1 MSATAVQDNSII
13 YVPFNSLTLSD
24 ANIRK
29 VSPTAIEGLADSIL
43 AEGVIQNLVVVP
55 SKKKKGVN
63 TYGVVA
69 GKRRFLAMTLLLN
82 EGKITSDYDVPVLVK
97 NRDSAA
103 ISSVI
108 ENLQREKMHPV
119 DEFKAF
125 KLLADEGMSVQEISL
140 RSGTSERGV
149 RQRLCLG
156 SASPE
161 LLDECLAGNIML
173 EQLMVLS
180 QIDDHDKQNALWFNT
195 PNGWQRE
202 PHNLRKLINGEVIYV
217 SDKLVKFVGLEE
229 YQTQGGVVSFD
240 LFEPDDKSIIEDRS
254 LLEGLATAKLTDAAK
269 GLGWAWFEVSIDED
283 YSFTNGFSRTYQE
296 ARDMTDAE
304 NEQWEMWEKR
314 YAELEEMLEGLL
326 ESYSEDDEYQGPVI
340 TDTQK
345 EIEQLDEVMSAFH
358 QGLLGWHDKKSYA
371 GVYVAL
377 SSSGEPR
384 IIEGLVKKEDVKKHK
399 DDKRNGVCDYQRSA
413 ADDNGDNTSHGVKLS
428 NSLNEYLAS
437 VRASALQAELIK
449 NQRIGL
455 VLLCHSLT
463 LTTFYRYWSAHNQ
476 LAIEVESHSDTLG
489 KHSLEDLPSSVF
501 ISALFAEWQAKM
513 PEEGGLL
520 SFLLTLD
527 DSELISLA
535 VFCASFGLKL
545 HACTDDSQIRYAVL
559 SSLLGVKLTDYWQPT
574 ADNFFNRL
582 NRPVIANVLS
592 GAGVGTEGITDK
604 MKKAEVAARAGDLIK
619 QNPAWLPEILR
630 VGEAA

>member
-55 SKKKKGVN
+55 SKKKKGLN

-82 EGKITSDYDVPVLVK
+82 EGKITSDYEVPVLVK

-161 LLDECLAGNIML
+161 LLDECLAGNITL

-229 YQTQGGVVSFD
+229 YQAQGGVVSFD

-269 GLGWAWFEVSIDED
+269 DLGWSWFEVAIDED

-304 NEQWEMWEKR
+304 NEQWELWEKR

-326 ESYSEDDEYQGPVI
+326 ESYGEDDEHQGSVI

-345 EIEQLDEVMSAFH
+345 QIEQLDEVMSAFH

-384 IIEGLVKKEDVKKHK
+384 FIEGLVKKEDVKNLK
-399 DDKRNGVCDYQRSA
+399 DNKRNGVYDYQRSA
-413 ADDNGDNTSHGVKLS
+413 ADDNGGNTDHGVKLS

-437 VRASALQAELIK
+437 VRASSLQAELIK

-463 LTTFYRYWSAHNQ
+463 LTTFYRYWSAHKQ

-501 ISALFAEWQAKM
+501 ISELFAEWQAKM
-513 PEEGGLL
+513 PEEGELL

-527 DSELISLA
+527 DSQLISLA

-545 HACTDDSQIRYAVL
+545 HTCTDDSQIRYAIL

-582 NRPVIANVLS
+582 NRPVIAHALS
-592 GAGVGTEGITDK
+592 SAGVGTEGITDK

-619 QNPAWLPEILR
+619 QNPAWLPDILR
-630 VGEAA
+630 VGEVV

>member
-55 SKKKKGVN
+55 SKKKKGLN
-63 TYGVVA
+63 SYGVVA

-161 LLDECLAGNIML
+161 LLDECLAGNITL

-254 LLEGLATAKLTDAAK
+254 LLESLATAKLTDAAK
-269 GLGWAWFEVSIDED
+269 DLGWAWFEVAIDED
-283 YSFTNGFSRTYQE
+283 YSFINGFSRTYQE

-326 ESYSEDDEYQGPVI
+326 ESYSEDDEHQGPLI

-345 EIEQLDEVMSAFH
+345 EIEQLDEVMSAFQ
-358 QGLLGWHDKKSYA
+358 QGLLGWHDKKSFA
-371 GVYVAL
+371 GVYVVL
-377 SSSGEPR
+377 TSNGQPR
-384 IIEGLVKKEDVKKHK
+384 MIEGLVKKEEVRKLKA
-399 DDKRNGVCDYQRSA
+399 DKSGGDSNNRNHGND
-413 ADDNGDNTSHGVKLS
+413 ADDNGVKLS

-463 LTTFYRYWSAHNQ
+463 LTTFYRYWSAHKQ

-501 ISALFAEWQAKM
+501 ISELFAEWQAKM
-513 PEEGGLL
+513 PEEGDLL

-545 HACTDDSQIRYAVL
+545 HTCTDDSQVRYSVL

-582 NRPVIANVLS
+582 NRPVIAHVLS

-619 QNPAWLPEILR
+619 QNPAWLPDILR
-630 VGEAA
+630 VGEVV